1 MSLAIYF
8 TVPGD
13 PRGKGRPRFAA
24 RGSFVTAYTDAK
36 TLAYE
41 AAIADAGAKAMG
53 ERPALETPV
62 SLRIE
67 CHMGVPK
74 SWGKKAREEAL
85 AGYAVPGK
93 PDLDNVAKAVMDAL
107 NGVLYADDKQV
118 CVLRISKQYTL
129 EPRIEIYAYEVL
141 T

>member
-1 MSLAIYF
+1 MLAIHF
-8 TVPGD
+8 IVPGE
-13 PRGKGRPRFAA
+13 PRGKGRPRFAK
-24 RGSFVTAYTDAK
+24 RGSYISTYTDAA
-36 TLAYE
+36 TVRFE
-41 AAIADAGAKAMG
+41 AAIADAGAHAMG
-53 ERPALETPV
+53 SMEPLHTPI

-67 CHMGVPK
+67 CYMGVPK